1 MITYKTIDTKMHP
14 LEEKDS
20 SPLEDTEITRLINVS
35 KELGYKKQDKIP
47 ERNLVDFKPTSIMQ
61 IATSSNQKTQV
72 KSGLEASQ
80 SVEMKQLEDQIEI
93 KESPENK
100 SSKEVDNQISNELES
115 SFHNDENQNEIA
127 DSLESLSKIS
137 SNITDEPAQPD
148 KENAEGP
155 IENKESEVAVDEDSS
170 VEIRPVE
177 KPNSNSN
184 ESDAG
189 NVEDAKSEGIEL
201 GKKIAL
207 TDLENEQQRVIET
220 FQLIIDSIK
229 SKEAVDK
236 TELTQS
242 ILKTITRLASE
253 RAGSVIEETP
263 EPFEN
268 KIISFVEKIEQA
280 SKKLILNLNPRD
292 ASFIEKTLVKNLD
305 HEDIEIRENS
315 ELFRGDFI
323 LQMGS
328 VEIGDLISEQIS
340 ISEENNEKTM
350 ESAKIPLDTNKE
362 PDKKIA
368 PDPLIKTT
376 DSKNKNEQ
384 NGDENGK

>member
-1 MITYKTIDTKMHP
+1 MHP

-20 SPLEDTEITRLINVS
+20 SPLEDAEITRLINVS

-61 IATSSNQKTQV
+61 IARSSNQKDQTKHTSEATQ
-72 KSGLEASQ
+72 SP
-80 SVEMKQLEDQIEI
+80 EMKQTENESEL

-100 SSKEVDNQISNELES
+100 FSKDVDNQISNEFES
-115 SFHNDENQNEIA
+115 NFYNDEDQNEIA
-127 DSLESLSKIS
+127 DSSESLSKVS
-137 SNITDEPAQPD
+137 SDIPDEPAQPD
-148 KENAEGP
+148 KINAEEP
-155 IENKESEVAVDEDSS
+155 TENQESKVAVNEDSS
-170 VEIRPVE
+170 VEMTAVE
-177 KPNSNSN
+177 RSNINSD
-184 ESDAG
+184 ESDAK
-189 NVEDAKSEGIEL
+189 NVEDAKREGIEL

-220 FQLIIDSIK
+220 FQLIIDNIK
-229 SKEAVDK
+229 TKEAVDK

-253 RAGSVIEETP
+253 RAGSVIEKTP
-263 EPFEN
+263 EPFKD
-268 KIISFVEKIEQA
+268 KIISFVEKIEQE
-280 SKKLILNLNPRD
+280 SKKLILNLNPKD
-292 ASFIEKTLVKNLD
+292 ASLIEKSLVKNLD
-305 HEDIEIRENS
+305 HKDIEIRENS

-340 ISEENNEKTM
+340 ISEENDEKTM
-350 ESAKIPLDTNKE
+350 ESTKIPLGNKE

-368 PDPLIKTT
+368 PDPAKKTT
-376 DSKNKNEQ
+376 DSKNKSEQ

>member
-1 MITYKTIDTKMHP
+1 MNR

-20 SPLEDTEITRLINVS
+20 SPLEDAEITRLINVS

-61 IATSSNQKTQV
+61 IATSFDQKTQV
-72 KSGLEASQ
+72 KSGPEASQ
-80 SVEMKQLEDQIEI
+80 SLEMKKPEDQIEI

-100 SSKEVDNQISNELES
+100 SSKDVDYQISNQVES
-115 SFHNDENQNEIA
+115 SFHNDEDQNEIN
-127 DSLESLSKIS
+127 DSSESLSKIS
-137 SNITDEPAQPD
+137 SDIPDEPAQSEKVSP
-148 KENAEGP
+148 EGP
-155 IENKESEVAVDEDSS
+155 TENQEFRVAVTENSS
-170 VEIRPVE
+170 VERTPVE
-177 KPNSNSN
+177 KSNINSD
-184 ESDAG
+184 ESDAK
-189 NVEDAKSEGIEL
+189 NVEDAKKEGIEL

-207 TDLENEQQRVIET
+207 SDLENEQQRVIET
-220 FQLIIDSIK
+220 FQLIIENIK

-236 TELTQS
+236 TELAQS

-253 RAGSVIEETP
+253 RAGSVIEESP
-263 EPFEN
+263 EPFKN

-292 ASFIEKTLVKNLD
+292 ASLIEKSLVKNLG
-305 HEDIEIRENS
+305 HKDIEVRENS

-340 ISEENNEKTM
+340 INEEIDEKAMGNT
-350 ESAKIPLDTNKE
+350 KIPLDADKA
-362 PDKKIA
+362 PDKKTA
-368 PDPLIKTT
+368 PDTAIKTT
-376 DSKNKNEQ
+376 DSKDNNEQ

>member
-1 MITYKTIDTKMHP
+1 MHP

-72 KSGLEASQ
+72 KSGLEARQ
-80 SVEMKQLEDQIEI
+80 SLEMKQLEDQIEI

-115 SFHNDENQNEIA
+115 NFHNDENQNEIA

-148 KENAEGP
+148 KKNAEGP

-263 EPFEN
+263 APFEN

-292 ASFIEKTLVKNLD
+292 ASLIEKSLAKNLD
-305 HEDIEIRENS
+305 HKDIEIRENS

-376 DSKNKNEQ
+376 DSKNKKEK

>member
-1 MITYKTIDTKMHP
+1 MHP

-72 KSGLEASQ
+72 KSGLEARQ
-80 SVEMKQLEDQIEI
+80 SLEMKQLEDQIEI

-220 FQLIIDSIK
+220 FQLIIDNIK

-263 EPFEN
+263 APFEN

-280 SKKLILNLNPRD
+280 SKKLILNLNPKD
-292 ASFIEKTLVKNLD
+292 ASLIEKTLVKNLD
-305 HEDIEIRENS
+305 HKDIEIRENS

-340 ISEENNEKTM
+340 ISEENDKKTM
-350 ESAKIPLDTNKE
+350 ESTKIPLDNNKE
-362 PDKKIA
+362 PDKKMSS
-368 PDPLIKTT
+368 DHLIKTT

>member
-1 MITYKTIDTKMHP
+1 MHP

-20 SPLEDTEITRLINVS
+20 SPLEDAEITRLINVS

-61 IATSSNQKTQV
+61 IARSSNQKDQTKHTSEATQ
-72 KSGLEASQ
+72 SP
-80 SVEMKQLEDQIEI
+80 EMKQTENESEL

-100 SSKEVDNQISNELES
+100 FSKDVDNQISNEFES
-115 SFHNDENQNEIA
+115 NFYNDEDQNEIA
-127 DSLESLSKIS
+127 DSSESLSKVS
-137 SNITDEPAQPD
+137 SDIPDEPAQPD
-148 KENAEGP
+148 KINAEEP
-155 IENKESEVAVDEDSS
+155 TENQESKVAVNEDSS
-170 VEIRPVE
+170 VEMTAVE
-177 KPNSNSN
+177 RSNINSD
-184 ESDAG
+184 ESDAK
-189 NVEDAKSEGIEL
+189 NVEDAKREGIEL

-220 FQLIIDSIK
+220 FQLLIDNIK
-229 SKEAVDK
+229 TKEAVDK

-253 RAGSVIEETP
+253 RAGSVIEKTP
-263 EPFEN
+263 EPFKD
-268 KIISFVEKIEQA
+268 KIISFVEKIEQE

-292 ASFIEKTLVKNLD
+292 ASLIEKSLVKNLD
-305 HEDIEIRENS
+305 HKDIEIRENS

-340 ISEENNEKTM
+340 ISEENDEKTM
-350 ESAKIPLDTNKE
+350 ESTKIPLDNNKE
-362 PDKKIA
+362 PDKKISS
-368 PDPLIKTT
+368 DPLIKTT

>member
-1 MITYKTIDTKMHP
+1 MHP

-20 SPLEDTEITRLINVS
+20 SPLEDAEITRLINVS

-61 IATSSNQKTQV
+61 IATSSDQKTQV

-80 SVEMKQLEDQIEI
+80 SLEMKQTEDQIEI

-100 SSKEVDNQISNELES
+100 SSKDVDNQISNELGS
-115 SFHNDENQNEIA
+115 SFHNEKDQNEIA
-127 DSLESLSKIS
+127 DSSESLSKIS
-137 SNITDEPAQPD
+137 SDIPDEPAQLD

-177 KPNSNSN
+177 KPNSNSD
-184 ESDAG
+184 ESDAE
-189 NVEDAKSEGIEL
+189 NVEDAKREGIEL

-220 FQLIIDSIK
+220 FQLIIDNIK

-292 ASFIEKTLVKNLD
+292 ASLIEKTLVKNLD
-305 HEDIEIRENS
+305 HKDIEIRENS

-350 ESAKIPLDTNKE
+350 ESTKIPLDTNKE

>member
-1 MITYKTIDTKMHP
+1 MHS

-20 SPLEDTEITRLINVS
+20 SPLEDAEITRLINVS

-47 ERNLVDFKPTSIMQ
+47 ERNLVDFKPTSMMQ
-61 IATSSNQKTQV
+61 IARSSNQKDQT
-72 KSGLEASQ
+72 KYTSEANQ
-80 SVEMKQLEDQIEI
+80 SPEMKQTENESEI

-100 SSKEVDNQISNELES
+100 FSKDVDNQISNELES
-115 SFHNDENQNEIA
+115 NFHNDKDQNEIA
-127 DSLESLSKIS
+127 DSSENLSKIS
-137 SNITDEPAQPD
+137 SDIPDEPAQLD
-148 KENAEGP
+148 KVNTEEPTENQ
-155 IENKESEVAVDEDSS
+155 ESKVAVNEDSS
-170 VEIRPVE
+170 VEMTPVE
-177 KPNSNSN
+177 RPNINSD
-184 ESDAG
+184 ESDAE
-189 NVEDAKSEGIEL
+189 NVENAKKEGIEL

-220 FQLIIDSIK
+220 FQLIIDNIK
-229 SKEAVDK
+229 TKEAVDK

-263 EPFEN
+263 EPFKN

-292 ASFIEKTLVKNLD
+292 ASLIEKSLVKNLD
-305 HEDIEIRENS
+305 HKDIEIRENS

-350 ESAKIPLDTNKE
+350 ESTKIPLDTNKE

>member
-1 MITYKTIDTKMHP
+1 MHP

-20 SPLEDTEITRLINVS
+20 SPLEDAEITRLINVS

-61 IATSSNQKTQV
+61 IATSSDQKTQV

-80 SVEMKQLEDQIEI
+80 SPEMKQPEDQIKI
-93 KESPENK
+93 KENLESN
-100 SSKEVDNQISNELES
+100 SSKDVDNQLSNELELG
-115 SFHNDENQNEIA
+115 FHNQEDQNEIA
-127 DSLESLSKIS
+127 NSSENLSKIS
-137 SNITDEPAQPD
+137 SDSPDESAQPD
-148 KENAEGP
+148 KENTEGP
-155 IENKESEVAVDEDSS
+155 TENQESKVAINEDSS
-170 VEIRPVE
+170 VEMTPIE
-177 KPNSNSN
+177 KPNINSD
-184 ESDAG
+184 ESDTE
-189 NVEDAKSEGIEL
+189 NVEDAKREGIEL

-207 TDLENEQQRVIET
+207 TDLENEQQQLIET
-220 FQLIIDSIK
+220 FQLIIDNIK

-236 TELTQS
+236 TDLTQS

-292 ASFIEKTLVKNLD
+292 ASLIEKTLVKNLD
-305 HEDIEIRENS
+305 HKDIEIRENS

-350 ESAKIPLDTNKE
+350 ENAKIPLDTNKE

>member
-1 MITYKTIDTKMHP
+1 MHP
-14 LEEKDS
+14 LEKKDS
-20 SPLEDTEITRLINVS
+20 SPLEDAEITRLINVS

-61 IATSSNQKTQV
+61 IARSSNQKDQTKHTSEATQ
-72 KSGLEASQ
+72 SP
-80 SVEMKQLEDQIEI
+80 EMKQTENESEL

-100 SSKEVDNQISNELES
+100 FSKDVDNQISNEFES
-115 SFHNDENQNEIA
+115 NFYNDEDQNEIA
-127 DSLESLSKIS
+127 DSSESLSKVS
-137 SNITDEPAQPD
+137 SDIPDEPAQPD
-148 KENAEGP
+148 KINAEEP
-155 IENKESEVAVDEDSS
+155 TENQESKVAVNEDSS
-170 VEIRPVE
+170 VEMTAVE
-177 KPNSNSN
+177 RSNINSD
-184 ESDAG
+184 ESDAK
-189 NVEDAKSEGIEL
+189 NVEDAKREGIEL

-220 FQLIIDSIK
+220 FQLLIDNIK
-229 SKEAVDK
+229 TKEAVDK

-292 ASFIEKTLVKNLD
+292 ASLIEKTLVKNLD
-305 HEDIEIRENS
+305 HKDIEIRENS

-340 ISEENNEKTM
+340 ISEENDEKTM
-350 ESAKIPLDTNKE
+350 ESTKIPLDTNKE
-362 PDKKIA
+362 TDKKIA
-368 PDPLIKTT
+368 PDPPIKTA

-384 NGDENGK
+384 NGDGNGK

>member
-1 MITYKTIDTKMHP
+1 MHT

-20 SPLEDTEITRLINVS
+20 SPLEDAEITRLINVS

-47 ERNLVDFKPTSIMQ
+47 ERNLVDFKPTTIMQ
-61 IATSSNQKTQV
+61 IATSSDQKTQV

-80 SVEMKQLEDQIEI
+80 SLEMKQPEDQIEI
-93 KESPENK
+93 KESLESN
-100 SSKEVDNQISNELES
+100 SSKDVDNQISNDLES
-115 SFHNDENQNEIA
+115 GFHNEEDQNEIA
-127 DSLESLSKIS
+127 NSPESLSKIS
-137 SNITDEPAQPD
+137 SDIPDESAQPD

-155 IENKESEVAVDEDSS
+155 TENQESKVAINEDSS
-170 VEIRPVE
+170 VEMTPIE
-177 KPNSNSN
+177 KPNINSD
-184 ESDAG
+184 ESDAE
-189 NVEDAKSEGIEL
+189 NVEDAKREGIEL

-220 FQLIIDSIK
+220 FQLIIDNIK

-292 ASFIEKTLVKNLD
+292 ASLIEKSLVKNLD
-305 HEDIEIRENS
+305 HKDIEIRENS

-340 ISEENNEKTM
+340 ISEENDEKTM
-350 ESAKIPLDTNKE
+350 ESTKIPLDTKKE
-362 PDKKIA
+362 TDKKIA
-368 PDPLIKTT
+368 PDPPLKTT

-384 NGDENGK
+384 NGDRNGK

>member
-1 MITYKTIDTKMHP
+1 MHS

-20 SPLEDTEITRLINVS
+20 SPLEDAEITRLINVS

-61 IATSSNQKTQV
+61 IATSSSQKDQTKYTSEANQ
-72 KSGLEASQ
+72 SP
-80 SVEMKQLEDQIEI
+80 EMKQTENESEI

-100 SSKEVDNQISNELES
+100 TSKDVDNQISNEIES
-115 SFHNDENQNEIA
+115 NLHNDKDQNEIA
-127 DSLESLSKIS
+127 DSPESLSKIS
-137 SNITDEPAQPD
+137 SDIPDEPAQPD

-189 NVEDAKSEGIEL
+189 NLEDAKSEGIEL

-207 TDLENEQQRVIET
+207 TDLENEQQRIIET
-220 FQLIIDSIK
+220 FQLIIDNIK
-229 SKEAVDK
+229 AKEAVDK

-263 EPFEN
+263 EPFKN

-292 ASFIEKTLVKNLD
+292 ANLIKKSLVKSLN
-305 HEDIEIRENS
+305 HKEIEIRES
-315 ELFRGDFI
+315 PELFRGDFI

-340 ISEENNEKTM
+340 ISEGNDKSTT
-350 ESAKIPLDTNKE
+350 ESAKTPVDSEKA
-362 PDKKIA
+362 PDKKIVTDA
-368 PDPLIKTT
+368 VTT
-376 DSKNKNEQ
+376 TKESKNKKEPK
-384 NGDENGK
+384 GDENGK

>member
-1 MITYKTIDTKMHP
+1 MHP

-20 SPLEDTEITRLINVS
+20 SPLEDAEITRLINVS

-61 IATSSNQKTQV
+61 IARSSNQKDQTKYTSEANKSPEMTQTENE
-72 KSGLEASQ
+72 S
-80 SVEMKQLEDQIEI
+80 EI

-100 SSKEVDNQISNELES
+100 SSKDAKNQISNELES
-115 SFHNDENQNEIA
+115 SSHNNEEQNNIA
-127 DSLESLSKIS
+127 DSSESLSKIKPDIS
-137 SNITDEPAQPD
+137 DETSQPEKINTEGSTQSQEA
-148 KENAEGP
+148 KEVFN
-155 IENKESEVAVDEDSS
+155 EDSS
-170 VEIRPVE
+170 VEMTPPE
-177 KPNSNSN
+177 KPNIDSVESNA
-184 ESDAG
+184 E
-189 NVEDAKSEGIEL
+189 NVEKAKKEGIEI
-201 GKKIAL
+201 GKKIVLA
-207 TDLENEQQRVIET
+207 DLENEQQRVIET

-253 RAGSVIEETP
+253 RAGSIIEETP
-263 EPFEN
+263 EPFKN

-292 ASFIEKTLVKNLD
+292 ASLIEKSLAKNLD
-305 HEDIEIRENS
+305 HKDIEIRENS

-340 ISEENNEKTM
+340 ISEEDNEKTM
-350 ESAKIPLDTNKE
+350 ESTKIPLDTNKE

>member
-1 MITYKTIDTKMHP
+1 MKP

-20 SPLEDTEITRLINVS
+20 SPLEDVEITRLINVS

-61 IATSSNQKTQV
+61 IATSIDQKTQV
-72 KSGLEASQ
+72 KSGLEVSQ
-80 SVEMKQLEDQIEI
+80 SLEMKKAEDQIEI
-93 KESPENK
+93 KESLENK
-100 SSKEVDNQISNELES
+100 SSKDVDNQISNQVES
-115 SFHNDENQNEIA
+115 SFHNEEDRNEIA
-127 DSLESLSKIS
+127 DSSESLSKIS
-137 SNITDEPAQPD
+137 SDIPDEPAQSEKVSTGGPT
-148 KENAEGP
+148 ENQEP
-155 IENKESEVAVDEDSS
+155 KVAINEDSS
-170 VEIRPVE
+170 VEKTPVE
-177 KPNSNSN
+177 KLNINSD
-184 ESDAG
+184 ESDAK
-189 NVEDAKSEGIEL
+189 NVEDAKREGIEL

-220 FQLIIDSIK
+220 FQLIIDNIK

-242 ILKTITRLASE
+242 ILRTITKLASE

-263 EPFEN
+263 EPFKN

-292 ASFIEKTLVKNLD
+292 ASLIEKSLVKNLD
-305 HEDIEIRENS
+305 HKDIEIRENS

-340 ISEENNEKTM
+340 INEENDEKMM
-350 ESAKIPLDTNKE
+350 ESTKISLDTNKE
-362 PDKKIA
+362 PDNKIA
-368 PDPLIKTT
+368 PDTAIKTT
-376 DSKNKNEQ
+376 DSENKNEQ
-384 NGDENGK
+384 NGNENGK

>member
-1 MITYKTIDTKMHP
+1 MNR

-20 SPLEDTEITRLINVS
+20 SPLEDAEITRLINVS

-61 IATSSNQKTQV
+61 IATSFDQKTQV
-72 KSGLEASQ
+72 KSGPEASQ
-80 SVEMKQLEDQIEI
+80 SLEMKKPEDQIEI

-100 SSKEVDNQISNELES
+100 SSKDVDYQISNQVES
-115 SFHNDENQNEIA
+115 SFHNDEDQNEIN
-127 DSLESLSKIS
+127 DSSESLSKIS
-137 SNITDEPAQPD
+137 SDIPDEPAQSEKVSP
-148 KENAEGP
+148 EGP
-155 IENKESEVAVDEDSS
+155 TENQEFRVAVTENSS
-170 VEIRPVE
+170 VERTPVE
-177 KPNSNSN
+177 KSNINSD
-184 ESDAG
+184 ESDAK
-189 NVEDAKSEGIEL
+189 NVEDAKKEGIEL

-207 TDLENEQQRVIET
+207 SDLENEQQRVIET
-220 FQLIIDSIK
+220 FQLIIENIK

-236 TELTQS
+236 TELAQS

-253 RAGSVIEETP
+253 RAGSVIEESP
-263 EPFEN
+263 EPFKN

-292 ASFIEKTLVKNLD
+292 ASLIEKSLVKNLG
-305 HEDIEIRENS
+305 HKDIEVRENS

-340 ISEENNEKTM
+340 INEESDEKAMGNT
-350 ESAKIPLDTNKE
+350 KIPLDADKA
-362 PDKKIA
+362 PDKKTA
-368 PDPLIKTT
+368 PDTAIKTT
-376 DSKNKNEQ
+376 DSKDNNEQ

>member
-1 MITYKTIDTKMHP
+1 MHP

-20 SPLEDTEITRLINVS
+20 SPLEDAEITRLINVS

-100 SSKEVDNQISNELES
+100 PSKEVDNQISNEIES
-115 SFHNDENQNEIA
+115 NLNNDEDQNEIA
-127 DSLESLSKIS
+127 DSSESLSKIS
-137 SNITDEPAQPD
+137 SDIPDDPAQPN

-155 IENKESEVAVDEDSS
+155 IKNKESEVAVDEDSS

-177 KPNSNSN
+177 KPNSISD
-184 ESDAG
+184 ESDAE
-189 NVEDAKSEGIEL
+189 NVEDAKREGIEL

-220 FQLIIDSIK
+220 FQLIIDNIK

-292 ASFIEKTLVKNLD
+292 ASLIEKTLVKNLD
-305 HEDIEIRENS
+305 YKDIEIRENS

-350 ESAKIPLDTNKE
+350 ESTKISLDTKKE

>member
-1 MITYKTIDTKMHP
+1 MHQ

-20 SPLEDTEITRLINVS
+20 SPLEDAEITRLINVS

-61 IATSSNQKTQV
+61 IATSSDQKTQV
-72 KSGLEASQ
+72 KPGLEASQ
-80 SVEMKQLEDQIEI
+80 SLEMKQPEDQIEI
-93 KESPENK
+93 KESLESN
-100 SSKEVDNQISNELES
+100 SSKDVDNQISNELES
-115 SFHNDENQNEIA
+115 GFHNEEDQNEIA
-127 DSLESLSKIS
+127 NSSESLSKIS
-137 SNITDEPAQPD
+137 SDIPDESAQPD

-155 IENKESEVAVDEDSS
+155 TENQETKVAINEDSS
-170 VEIRPVE
+170 VEMTPIE
-177 KPNSNSN
+177 KPNINSD

-189 NVEDAKSEGIEL
+189 NVEDAKREGIEL

-263 EPFEN
+263 APFEN

-280 SKKLILNLNPRD
+280 SKKLILNLNPKD
-292 ASFIEKTLVKNLD
+292 ASLIEKTLVKNLD
-305 HEDIEIRENS
+305 HKDIEIRENS

-340 ISEENNEKTM
+340 ISEENDKKAM
-350 ESAKIPLDTNKE
+350 ESTKIPLDTNKE
-362 PDKKIA
+362 PDTKIA

>member
-1 MITYKTIDTKMHP
+1 MHP

-20 SPLEDTEITRLINVS
+20 SPLEDAEITRIINVS

-47 ERNLVDFKPTSIMQ
+47 ERNLVDFKPTTIMQ
-61 IATSSNQKTQV
+61 IATSSDQKTQV
-72 KSGLEASQ
+72 KPGLEASQ
-80 SVEMKQLEDQIEI
+80 SLEMKQPEDQIEI
-93 KESPENK
+93 KESLESN
-100 SSKEVDNQISNELES
+100 SSKDVDNQLSNKLES
-115 SFHNDENQNEIA
+115 GFHNEEDQNEIA
-127 DSLESLSKIS
+127 NSPESLSKIS
-137 SNITDEPAQPD
+137 SDSPDESAQPD
-148 KENAEGP
+148 KENTEGP
-155 IENKESEVAVDEDSS
+155 TENQESKVAINEDNS
-170 VEIRPVE
+170 VEMTPIE
-177 KPNSNSN
+177 KPNINSD
-184 ESDAG
+184 ESDTE
-189 NVEDAKSEGIEL
+189 NVEDAKREGIEL

-253 RAGSVIEETP
+253 RAGSIIEETP
-263 EPFEN
+263 EPFKN

-292 ASFIEKTLVKNLD
+292 ASLIEKSLAKNLD
-305 HEDIEIRENS
+305 HKDIEIRENS

-340 ISEENNEKTM
+340 ISEENDEKTM
-350 ESAKIPLDTNKE
+350 ESTKIPLDNNKE
-362 PDKKIA
+362 PDKKMSS
-368 PDPLIKTT
+368 DPLIKTT

>member
-1 MITYKTIDTKMHP
+1 MHP

-20 SPLEDTEITRLINVS
+20 SPLEDAEITRLINVS

-61 IATSSNQKTQV
+61 IARSSNQKDQTKHTSEATQ
-72 KSGLEASQ
+72 SP
-80 SVEMKQLEDQIEI
+80 EMKQTENESEL

-100 SSKEVDNQISNELES
+100 FSKDVDNQISNEFES
-115 SFHNDENQNEIA
+115 NFYNDEDQNEIA
-127 DSLESLSKIS
+127 DSSESLSKVS
-137 SNITDEPAQPD
+137 SDIPDESAQPD
-148 KENAEGP
+148 KINAEEP
-155 IENKESEVAVDEDSS
+155 TENQESKVAVNEDSS
-170 VEIRPVE
+170 VEMTAVE
-177 KPNSNSN
+177 RSNINSD
-184 ESDAG
+184 ESDAK
-189 NVEDAKSEGIEL
+189 NVEDAKREGIEL

-220 FQLIIDSIK
+220 FQLLIDNIK
-229 SKEAVDK
+229 TKEAVDK

-253 RAGSVIEETP
+253 RAGSVIEKTP
-263 EPFEN
+263 EPFKD
-268 KIISFVEKIEQA
+268 KIISFVEKIEQE

-292 ASFIEKTLVKNLD
+292 ASLIEKSLVKNLD
-305 HEDIEIRENS
+305 HKDIEIRENS

-340 ISEENNEKTM
+340 ISEENDEKTM
-350 ESAKIPLDTNKE
+350 ESTKIPLDNNKE
-362 PDKKIA
+362 PDKKMSS
-368 PDPLIKTT
+368 DPLIKTT

>member
-1 MITYKTIDTKMHP
+1 MKP

-20 SPLEDTEITRLINVS
+20 SPLEDVEITRLINVS

-61 IATSSNQKTQV
+61 IATSIDQKTQV
-72 KSGLEASQ
+72 KSGLEVSQ
-80 SVEMKQLEDQIEI
+80 SLEMKKAEDQIEI
-93 KESPENK
+93 KESLENK
-100 SSKEVDNQISNELES
+100 SSKDVDNQISNQVES
-115 SFHNDENQNEIA
+115 SFHNEEDRNEIA
-127 DSLESLSKIS
+127 DSSESLSKIS
-137 SNITDEPAQPD
+137 SDIPDEPAQSEKVSTGGPT
-148 KENAEGP
+148 ENQEP
-155 IENKESEVAVDEDSS
+155 KVAINEDSS
-170 VEIRPVE
+170 VEKTPVE
-177 KPNSNSN
+177 KLNINSD
-184 ESDAG
+184 ESDAK
-189 NVEDAKSEGIEL
+189 NVEDAKREGIEL

-220 FQLIIDSIK
+220 FQLIIDNIK

-242 ILKTITRLASE
+242 ILRTITKLASE

-263 EPFEN
+263 EPFKN

-292 ASFIEKTLVKNLD
+292 ASLIEKSLVKNLG
-305 HEDIEIRENS
+305 HKDIEIRENS

-340 ISEENNEKTM
+340 INEENDEKMM
-350 ESAKIPLDTNKE
+350 ESTKISLDTNKE
-362 PDKKIA
+362 PDNKIA
-368 PDPLIKTT
+368 PDTAIKTT
-376 DSKNKNEQ
+376 DSENKNEQ
-384 NGDENGK
+384 NGNENGK

>member
-1 MITYKTIDTKMHP
+1 MHP

-20 SPLEDTEITRLINVS
+20 SPLEDAEITRLINVS

-80 SVEMKQLEDQIEI
+80 SLEMKQPEDQIEI
-93 KESPENK
+93 KESLENK

-115 SFHNDENQNEIA
+115 SFHNEEDQNEIA
-127 DSLESLSKIS
+127 DSSESLSKIS
-137 SNITDEPAQPD
+137 SDIPDESAQPE

-155 IENKESEVAVDEDSS
+155 TENQESKVAINEDSS
-170 VEIRPVE
+170 VEMTPVE
-177 KPNSNSN
+177 KPNINSD
-184 ESDAG
+184 ESDAE
-189 NVEDAKSEGIEL
+189 NVEDAKREGIEL

-220 FQLIIDSIK
+220 FQLIIDNIK

-263 EPFEN
+263 EPFKN

-292 ASFIEKTLVKNLD
+292 ASLIEKSLVKNLD
-305 HEDIEIRENS
+305 HKDIEIRENS

-340 ISEENNEKTM
+340 ISEENDEKTM
-350 ESAKIPLDTNKE
+350 ESTKIPLDTNKE

>member
-1 MITYKTIDTKMHP
+1 MKP

-20 SPLEDTEITRLINVS
+20 SPLEDVEITRLINVS

-61 IATSSNQKTQV
+61 IATSIDQKTQV
-72 KSGLEASQ
+72 KSGLEVSQ
-80 SVEMKQLEDQIEI
+80 SLEMKKAEDQIEI
-93 KESPENK
+93 KESLENE
-100 SSKEVDNQISNELES
+100 SSKDVDNQISNQVES
-115 SFHNDENQNEIA
+115 SFHNEEDRNEIA
-127 DSLESLSKIS
+127 DSSESLSKIS
-137 SNITDEPAQPD
+137 SDIPDEPAQSEKVSTGGPT
-148 KENAEGP
+148 ENQEP
-155 IENKESEVAVDEDSS
+155 KVAINEDSS
-170 VEIRPVE
+170 VEKTPVE
-177 KPNSNSN
+177 KLNINSD
-184 ESDAG
+184 ESDAK
-189 NVEDAKSEGIEL
+189 NVEDAKREGIEL

-220 FQLIIDSIK
+220 FQLIIDNIK

-242 ILKTITRLASE
+242 ILRTITKLASE

-263 EPFEN
+263 EPFKN

-292 ASFIEKTLVKNLD
+292 ASLIEKSIVKNLD
-305 HEDIEIRENS
+305 HKDIEIRENS

-340 ISEENNEKTM
+340 INEENDEKMM
-350 ESAKIPLDTNKE
+350 ESTKISLDTNKE
-362 PDKKIA
+362 PDNKIA
-368 PDPLIKTT
+368 PDTAIKTT
-376 DSKNKNEQ
+376 DSENKNEQ
-384 NGDENGK
+384 NGNENGK

>member
-1 MITYKTIDTKMHP
+1 MHP

-20 SPLEDTEITRLINVS
+20 SPLEDAEITRLINVS

-61 IATSSNQKTQV
+61 IATSSDQKTQV
-72 KSGLEASQ
+72 KPGLEASQ
-80 SVEMKQLEDQIEI
+80 SLEMKQPENQIEI
-93 KESPENK
+93 KESLESN
-100 SSKEVDNQISNELES
+100 SSKDVGNQISNELES
-115 SFHNDENQNEIA
+115 DFHNEEDPNEIA
-127 DSLESLSKIS
+127 NSSESLSKIS
-137 SNITDEPAQPD
+137 SDIPNEAAQPD
-148 KENAEGP
+148 KENTEEP
-155 IENKESEVAVDEDSS
+155 TENQESKVAINEDSS
-170 VEIRPVE
+170 VEMTPIE
-177 KPNSNSN
+177 KPNINSD
-184 ESDAG
+184 ESDAE
-189 NVEDAKSEGIEL
+189 NVEDAKREGIEL

-263 EPFEN
+263 EPFIN
-268 KIISFVEKIEQA
+268 KIIAFVEKIEQA

-292 ASFIEKTLVKNLD
+292 ASLIEKTLVKNLD
-305 HEDIEIRENS
+305 HKDIEIRENS

-340 ISEENNEKTM
+340 ISEENDEKTM
-350 ESAKIPLDTNKE
+350 ESTKIPLDNNKE
-362 PDKKIA
+362 PDKKMSS
-368 PDPLIKTT
+368 DPLIKTA
-376 DSKNKNEQ
+376 DSKNNNEQ

>member
-1 MITYKTIDTKMHP
+1 MHP

-20 SPLEDTEITRLINVS
+20 SPLEDAEITRLINVS

-61 IATSSNQKTQV
+61 IATSSDQKTQV

-80 SVEMKQLEDQIEI
+80 SPEMKQPEDQIEI
-93 KESPENK
+93 KENLESN
-100 SSKEVDNQISNELES
+100 SSKHVDNQLSNELES
-115 SFHNDENQNEIA
+115 GFHNEEDQNEIA
-127 DSLESLSKIS
+127 NSSESLSKIS
-137 SNITDEPAQPD
+137 SDIPDESARSD

-155 IENKESEVAVDEDSS
+155 AENQESKVAINEDSS
-170 VEIRPVE
+170 VEMTPIE
-177 KPNSNSN
+177 KPNINSD
-184 ESDAG
+184 ESDAE
-189 NVEDAKSEGIEL
+189 NVEDAKREAIEL

-220 FQLIIDSIK
+220 FQLIIDNIK

-263 EPFEN
+263 EPFKN
-268 KIISFVEKIEQA
+268 KIISFVEKIEHA
-280 SKKLILNLNPRD
+280 SKKLILNLNPKD
-292 ASFIEKTLVKNLD
+292 ASLIEKSLVKNLD
-305 HEDIEIRENS
+305 HKDIEIRENT

-328 VEIGDLISEQIS
+328 VEIGDLISDQIS
-340 ISEENNEKTM
+340 ISEENDKKTV
-350 ESAKIPLDTNKE
+350 ESNKIPLDNKKE
-362 PDKKIA
+362 PDKKIVQ
-368 PDPLIKTT
+368 DPLIDRT
-376 DSKNKNEQ
+376 DSKNNNEQ
-384 NGDENGK
+384 SGDENDK